1 MSDERERFREDRRGA
16 AERERAI
23 ARERALG
30 RDRPDGSRRPG
41 RPVPVHRPGE
51 IEFFPAVD
59 PDEAWNRLNPEVRG
73 VLTRRA
79 GKPLER
85 WARVDDGL
93 VTAMLL
99 GEQALVKATPNGR
112 AHDFAE
118 LIRFDPEGILTKT
131 VDESAGS
138 RPGPGAPGGGAGI
151 ERMPTSPGLDRL
163 PQELRDFLGHLPEQA
178 QRLMQKPFRDAT
190 GPPRGEREIFQWET
204 ATQRDWKV
212 FCYLHD
218 DRWAT
223 VLAGSGVLRHDAT
236 WRLTCRRFRVRK

>member
-16 AERERAI
+16 AD
-23 ARERALG
+23 RERALARG
-30 RDRPDGSRRPG
+30 AG

-73 VLTRRA
+73 VLARRA
-79 GKPLER
+79 GQPLER

-99 GEQALVKATPNGR
+99 GDRALVKATPNGR
-112 AHDFAE
+112 AHEFTE
-118 LIRFDPEGILTKT
+118 LIPLNPETALLKEIIETSG
-131 VDESAGS
+131 GS
-138 RPGPGAPGGGAGI
+138 RPARTGV
-151 ERMPTSPGLDRL
+151 ERMPGSPVLDRMS
-163 PQELRDFLGHLPEQA
+163 QELRDFLGHLPEQA
-178 QRLMQKPFRDAT
+178 QRLMQKPFRDAA

-212 FCYLHD
+212 FGYLHD

-223 VLAGSGVLRHDAT
+223 VVAGSGVLRGEAAT
-236 WRLTCRRFRVRK
+236 WRLNCRRFRVRT